1 VVKKYKV
8 LITKIAEEDIRYI
21 FEYILSDNPQ
31 AAERWK
37 GEIKSQITS
46 LKEFPARYSIIPE
59 AGDIGI
65 DYRHIIYGDYRTVFK
80 ITDDAVFIMRVF
92 HCGKL
97 LIWDIWKINL

>member
-1 VVKKYKV
+1 MTKKYRV

-37 GEIKSQITS
+37 GEIKSQIDS
-46 LKEFPARYSIIPE
+46 LKEFPARCRIIPE
-59 AGDIGI
+59 AVDIGI

-80 ITDDAVFIMRVF
+80 ITDNTVFVMRVF
-92 HCGKL
+92 HCTRLLDLGIFGK
-97 LIWDIWKINL
+97 